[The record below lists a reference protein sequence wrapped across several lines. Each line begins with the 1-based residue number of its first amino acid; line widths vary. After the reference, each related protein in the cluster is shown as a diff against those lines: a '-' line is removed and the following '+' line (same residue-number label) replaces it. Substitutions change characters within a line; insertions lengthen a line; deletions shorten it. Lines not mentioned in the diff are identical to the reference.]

1 MVRGGKGIE
10 ASMSPVF
17 RQTVSKVM
25 IVATFLCVA
34 VTLLPLFSILA
45 YVISKGIGS
54 INLDFFTRLPQPV
67 GEPGGGMANAITGTL
82 LLVGL
87 ACLWAL
93 PVGIFGGVYLAEFGR
108 GKACSAIRFT
118 ADVLTGV
125 PSIVVGIVAYSLF
138 VLPMKGFSAI
148 SGSMALGL
156 MLIPP
161 VLRTT
166 EEIVKTVPTTL
177 REAGLALGISRYR
190 TTLSIVMKTAMSGIL
205 TGTLLAIARVAGE
218 TAPLLFTAFGN
229 RVWNHSLTEPIAA
242 LPLQIFA
249 YAISPYEDWHRQ
261 AWAGALV
268 LIAIVFTLT
277 LLSRFFTKSRTVR
290 ADY

>member
-1 MVRGGKGIE
+1 
-10 ASMSPVF
+10 MSPVF